1 MSRAACPPACSCA
14 SDEGRAPSVT
24 SDTSLMRPIKYE
36 HCTLRPGKY
45 SGGKYCT
52 LRPGKSSV
60 ACVVATK
67 SAASPWSAVVACP
80 AGPSGRSRRPG
91 GKRPLRPPAHL
102 LMSSSADVA
111 PTTSCDG
118 WGPNR
123 RCSTWC
129 GMHKWMGFC
138 YMCARPNVCLL
149 VGLACTGPCW
159 SQVFGFWHLLRALC
173 ERLPRPSLCQRHVL
187 DPFAKFTL
195 LNLLCQLDILTLL
208 VGSNILDLL
217 VWRIHDARLL
227 GRNLPNLLVAFGCNA
242 SADYSS

>member
-1 MSRAACPPACSCA
+1 M
-14 SDEGRAPSVT
+14 T
-24 SDTSLMRPIKYE
+24 SDTSLSPMKSE
-36 HCTLRPGKY
+36 
-45 SGGKYCT
+45 YCT
-52 LRPGKSSV
+52 LSPGKSSGAHLSHV
-60 ACVVATK
+60 LLR
-67 SAASPWSAVVACP
+67 SPRLLP
-80 AGPSGRSRRPG
+80 LERRGGLPGPSGIGRSAAGRQRT
-91 GKRPLRPPAHL
+91 RPPAHL

-111 PTTSCDG
+111 PTISCDG

-149 VGLACTGPCW
+149 VGLACTCPCW
-159 SQVFGFWHLLRALC
+159 SQVFGVWHLLRALR

-217 VWRIHDARLL
+217 VWRFHDARLL

>member
-1 MSRAACPPACSCA
+1 M
-14 SDEGRAPSVT
+14 
-24 SDTSLMRPIKYE
+24 
-36 HCTLRPGKY
+36 
-45 SGGKYCT
+45 
-52 LRPGKSSV
+52 
-60 ACVVATK
+60 
-67 SAASPWSAVVACP
+67 ACP
-80 AGPSGRSRRPG
+80 AHLGSRRPG
-91 GKRPLRPPAHL
+91 GKRTLRPPAHL

-111 PTTSCDG
+111 PAISCDG

-138 YMCARPNVCLL
+138 YMCARPKCLL

-159 SQVFGFWHLLRALC
+159 SQVCGLRQLLRALH
-173 ERLPRPSLCQRHVL
+173 ERLPRPPLSQRHVL
-187 DPFAKFTL
+187 DPFGKFNL
-195 LNLLCQLDILTLL
+195 LNLLCQLDILNLL

-242 SADYSS
+242 SADYSTPHEPSHGQARVHVRARAVGDSEGCCALADFSQHRSGIFTFSSRLRECAPYPR